1 MKKSLEV
8 GTIRADETKKPDEV
22 AAMFDVVAPNY
33 DLAND
38 VISLGQVYL
47 WRRAVRA
54 AIDPKPGWKILDLAG
69 GTGTSSMPLH
79 EAGASV
85 VVCDISEGML
95 EVGRGKHPEI
105 SFVWGSATDLPFDDN
120 TFDAVTI
127 SFGIRNVEDVPLALN
142 EMYRVTKPGGRI
154 VICEFSTPVAFA
166 RVPHGFYL
174 RHVAPRIARMASQAG
189 GAYDYL
195 SESILQWHDQDT
207 LGEMMLDAGW
217 RDVAYRNLTYGTVA
231 LHRGVKPDV
240 RP

>member
-85 VVCDISEGML
+85 VVCDI
-95 EVGRGKHPEI
+95 
-105 SFVWGSATDLPFDDN
+105 
-120 TFDAVTI
+120 
-127 SFGIRNVEDVPLALN
+127 
-142 EMYRVTKPGGRI
+142 
-154 VICEFSTPVAFA
+154 
-166 RVPHGFYL
+166 
-174 RHVAPRIARMASQAG
+174 
-189 GAYDYL
+189 
-195 SESILQWHDQDT
+195 
-207 LGEMMLDAGW
+207 
-217 RDVAYRNLTYGTVA
+217 
-231 LHRGVKPDV
+231 
-240 RP
+240 